1 MLLGRESEQRAVES
15 LVAGARVGQGAALVV
30 CGEPGIGKTALL
42 EHVVQVA
49 EASQFRLLRATGTET
64 ERDLPFAGLAQ
75 LLHPV
80 AARLGDLPAAQLAA
94 LEVALAVRPSASAD
108 RFAIS
113 ASLLALLAHLAE
125 DGPLGIVIDDA
136 HLMDRPSAE
145 AIAFS
150 CRRLLVD
157 CVFAVVAV
165 RSGPR
170 TVWDEAGLP
179 GLRLRGLDPD
189 PAGALIRSVPGPP
202 LSPTALHRLLE
213 VADGNPLALRELAA
227 RPDLLTDAQ
236 PGVPPPVPDVLAAA
250 FAQRAQALDD
260 RTREALAL
268 LAVAEGDLAI
278 AGRAALAAG
287 IELASL
293 DQAEEVGLIRRSGS
307 GTMTFVHPLA
317 RAGLYATA
325 SPAVRRRMHRL
336 VAEALPSGKA
346 DLRAWHRAAS
356 VVGVDESVA
365 TQLDDVGR
373 RARER
378 AAYAVAA
385 TAYER
390 AARLS
395 VQPEAVTARLL
406 AAGETAWFA
415 GEDVR
420 AAGHLRESL
429 ASDPTVA
436 QRAHARGLLGL
447 VGARTGNLADARD
460 LLLAAAEEAVGE
472 APETT
477 VLTAAEAVDACL
489 YLLDVPGAG
498 RAAQLLTHVLEHDA
512 ARVRGTVQG
521 IGWVAVGMASTLSGD
536 PPGPELQRGV
546 ALLSEPADPGVAAQ
560 SGWDLLGPMFLR
572 DSETGRDL
580 VGQALGRRRAAASLG
595 TLPHLLFHVARSDAV
610 SDRWSSAAAEYGEAV
625 SLAREL
631 KQPVELAAS
640 LAGLSWLTGR
650 QGRASTAEG
659 LREEALALARV
670 HHFRMAQA
678 WCAFALGEQHL
689 SSGDAESAVVC
700 LTDLGEWL
708 LTLGV
713 RDPDLS
719 PVPELVEALCRTGR
733 RALAERSAVPFL
745 EQSQRKGR
753 PWSQARAARVRGML
767 ATDPAQ
773 RDACFTAAATMHAD
787 TLDGFEAARS
797 SLIHGELLRRDRRRT
812 EARAVLRGALASF
825 EALGAT
831 PWAERTLAELAAS
844 GETARRRDG
853 GPVLELTPR
862 ELQIALLLGRGDSTR
877 QAAQALFLS
886 PKTVEYHL
894 RHIYTKLGISS
905 RAELRAALRTVPR

>member
-1 MLLGRESEQRAVES
+1 VLLGRESEQRAVES
-15 LVAGARVGQGAALVV
+15 LVAGARVGQGSALVV

-42 EHVVQVA
+42 DHVVQVA
-49 EASQFRLLRATGTET
+49 EMSQFQLLRATGTET
-64 ERDLPFAGLAQ
+64 EHDLPFAGLAQ

-80 AARLGDLPAAQLAA
+80 AASLGDLPAAQLAA
-94 LEVALAVRPSASAD
+94 LEVALAIRPSATAD

-125 DGPLGIVIDDA
+125 DRPVGIVIDDA

-145 AIAFS
+145 AVAFC

-157 CVFAVVAV
+157 CVFAVMVV

-179 GLRLRGLDPD
+179 ALMLRGLAEDQ
-189 PAGALIRSVPGPP
+189 AGALVRSVVGPS
-202 LSPTALHRLLE
+202 LSPVALARLLE
-213 VADGNPLALRELAA
+213 VADGNPLALRELAP
-227 RPDLLTDAQ
+227 RPDLLTAAQ
-236 PGVPPPVPDVLAAA
+236 PGVPPPIPDVLAAA
-250 FAQRAQALDD
+250 FAQRAEALGD

-268 LAVAEGDLAI
+268 LAIAEGDVAV

-287 IELASL
+287 IELTSL
-293 DQAEEVGLIRRSGS
+293 DQAEEVGLIRRSGPR
-307 GTMTFVHPLA
+307 TLTFVHPLA
-317 RAGLYATA
+317 RAALYATA

-336 VAEALPSGKA
+336 VADALPNGEA
-346 DLRAWHRAAS
+346 DLRAWHRSAS

-373 RARER
+373 RARDR
-378 AAYAVAA
+378 TAYAVAA

-395 VQPEAVTARLL
+395 VQPAAVTSRLL

-415 GEDVR
+415 GEDTR
-420 AAGHLRESL
+420 AAAYLRESL
-429 ASDPTVA
+429 GSDPTIT
-436 QRAHARGLLGL
+436 QRASARGLLGL
-447 VGARTGNLADARD
+447 VRARTGNLSDARD
-460 LLLAAAEEAVGE
+460 LLLAAAEEAVDE

-489 YLLDVPGAG
+489 YLLDVPAAS
-498 RAAQLLTHVLEHDA
+498 RAARLLKHVLEHESA
-512 ARVRGTVQG
+512 GIGVTVQG

-546 ALLSEPADPGVAAQ
+546 ALLSDAAAPGVAVQ

-610 SDRWSSAAAEYGEAV
+610 SDRWSSAGAEYGEAIA
-625 SLAREL
+625 LAREL

-640 LAGLSWLTGR
+640 LAGLAWLTGR
-650 QGRASTAEG
+650 QGRSSTAEG
-659 LREEALALARV
+659 LREEALALARA
-670 HHFRMAQA
+670 HQFRMAEA

-689 SSGDAESAVVC
+689 SSGDAESAVAS
-700 LTDLGEWL
+700 LSDLGEWL
-708 LTLGV
+708 VRLGV

-733 RALAERSAVPFL
+733 GALAERAALPFL
-745 EQSQRKGR
+745 EQSERKGR
-753 PWSQARAARVRGML
+753 PWSLARAARVRGML
-767 ATDPAQ
+767 ATEPTE
-773 RDACFTAAATMHAD
+773 RDACFTVAARMHAA

-812 EARAVLRGALASF
+812 EARAVLRRALASF

-894 RHIYTKLGISS
+894 RHVYTKLGISS
-905 RAELRAALRTVPR
+905 RAELRAALRNVPR